1 MPLTDSREPGAP
13 LYSCSVHEAPGLSAG
28 HGAKEQ
34 RSCLRLCMGTAPFT
48 PQFLFGKLA
57 ILDVGG
63 VQRFENQ
70 GHPVPV
76 SVTYVLLGLRTL
88 TAPELQFPGL
98 YAFHI
103 GLHRMHT
110 MRK

>member
-1 MPLTDSREPGAP
+1 MTVCQLSCDRSLGKMTLYWKVLSVPLTDSREPSAP

-63 VQRFENQ
+63 LTTTSLNKAGALSITFET
-70 GHPVPV
+70 V
-76 SVTYVLLGLRTL
+76 
-88 TAPELQFPGL
+88 
-98 YAFHI
+98 
-103 GLHRMHT
+103 
-110 MRK
+110 